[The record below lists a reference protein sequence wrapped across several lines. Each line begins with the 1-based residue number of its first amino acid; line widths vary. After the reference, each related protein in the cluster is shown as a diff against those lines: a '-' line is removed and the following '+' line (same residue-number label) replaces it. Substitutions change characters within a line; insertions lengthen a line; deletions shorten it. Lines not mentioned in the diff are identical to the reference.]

1 MGGGWRCWPRHYKW
15 INPSLIARQIA
26 TTTMAPMVSE
36 MMMQLKH
43 GRDLGLVILL
53 DLIAPPHPM
62 IANRNL
68 SICGCSVS

>member
-1 MGGGWRCWPRHYKW
+1 
-15 INPSLIARQIA
+15 
-26 TTTMAPMVSE
+26 MAPMVSE